1 MAAPGVLTNDSD
13 ADGRSPD
20 GGPQRD
26 VSHGTLTLATNGGF
40 IYTPTAGYN
49 GPDSFTYHA
58 NDGTANSNIVTVSLT
73 VDPPVANTALQLNGS
88 SQYATLGTTTQL
100 GSPTFTVE
108 LWFKRT
114 GAGVGTSTGTGG
126 IPGAIPLIAKGRAEA
141 ETANADINYF
151 LGIDATSGKL
161 VGDFEEAQTGTT
173 PGLNHPVSGTA
184 VIAADGVWHHAAA
197 TYDGTTWNLY
207 LDGVLD
213 GTLSVG
219 QPANAASTVLTSVGS
234 AVVTTGAPSGFFA
247 GATDEVRIWSVA
259 RSLAQINAT
268 KNSEITV
275 PTANLLGRWGLNEG
289 TSTVLNDSS
298 GNSITGAA
306 VGSPTWVPGFV
317 PPAGNGAPNAPTLN
331 APANGGSGIGT
342 SPTLSVGVSDP
353 DANPLTV
360 TFFGRPIASGNFA
373 QIAQHTGIV
382 SGTTDTATWASLG
395 AGQQFEWYVTV
406 GDGIATTAGPTW
418 TFTTT
423 ASADP
428 VFVGAGD
435 IASCAITEDT
445 ATGNVLAGIQGNVF
459 TVGDNVYDFGT
470 AAEFT
475 NCYATTPWGS
485 PGIKNRTRPAT
496 GNHDWGTGGPEN
508 LDGYTGYFGA
518 AATDAGGKSYYS
530 YNIASSNWHIV
541 VLDSECQ
548 LVPGGCAAGSAQE
561 LWLKADLAAN
571 STKNVIAVWHKPR
584 YSSGATNNQALQPFW
599 SDLYAAGADI
609 VLDGHDHVYERFSPM
624 KSGVALADPPVADP
638 TYGIQQF
645 TVGTGG
651 EGHHSFATILSTS
664 IVRNNTSFGIF
675 KLTLHATTYD
685 WVFLPI
691 AGSTFTDAGSGSV
704 HAAPPAPPTSLIA
717 YWAMDET
724 SGSIAHDTGAL
735 PANDATTVAAPT
747 WVPGRIGNALQF
759 NGTTQ
764 YATTPDSND
773 LDITTAI
780 TIAAWVKPEKVG
792 SSNIPQQLVQKAAT
806 GGTNGYEIGLTGATS
821 TAPQKAYIRFNE
833 ASNGD
838 AFRVTSTTLYPTNGT
853 TWIHIAGTW
862 DGTTIRFYYNGVA
875 QGTPV
880 AFAGPIAAN
889 TRALSLGGPATFDAN
904 RLFKGAM
911 DDVRVYNRA
920 LSPAEIAALASPVVN
935 GAPNAPTLNA
945 PANGGS
951 GIGTSP
957 TLSVG
962 VSDPDANPLTV
973 TFFGRPIASGNFAQ
987 IAQHTGIVSGTTDTA
1002 TWASLGAGQQFEWYV
1017 TVGDG
1022 IATTAGPTWTFTTT
1036 ASADPVFVGAGDIAS
1051 CAITEDTATGNV
1063 LAGIQ
1068 GNVFT
1073 VGDNVY
1079 DFGTAAEFT
1088 NCYATT
1094 PWGSPGIKNRTR
1106 PATGNHDW
1114 GTGGPE
1120 NLDGYTGYF
1129 GAAAT
1134 DADGKSYYSYNIASS
1149 NWHIVVLDSECQL
1162 VPGGCAAGSAQELWL
1177 KADLAANSTKNV
1189 IAVWH
1194 KPRYSSGAT
1203 NNQALQPF
1211 WSDLYAAGADIVLDG
1226 HDHVYERFS
1235 PMKSGVA
1242 LADPPVADPTYGI
1255 QQFTVGTGGEG
1266 HHSFATILSTS
1277 IVRNNTSFGIF
1288 KLTLHATT
1296 YDWVFLPIAGSTFT
1310 DAGSGSVHAA
1320 PPAGNTAPVA
1330 VGRQLHN
1337 GPERRPSPWRPPASW
1352 PTTATPT
1359 PTPSRRS
1366 STSTSSTARSPWPP
1380 TAASSTPRPRLQRSR
1395 QLHLPR
1401 QRRHG
1406 RLEHRHRVP
1415 DRRHAHQHGSPAQR
1429 LEPVRHPGHDHPA
1442 GQPDVHRRAVVQ
1454 ADRRGRRHEHRHRR
1468 HPGRDP
1474 VDRQGPGRGR
1484 DRQRGHQ
1491 LLPGHRR
1498 HERQARRR
1506 LRGSPDGDDAG
1517 PQPPGQRH
1525 GGHRR
1530 RRGLAPCRGDL

>member
-1 MAAPGVLTNDSD
+1 M
-13 ADGRSPD
+13 
-20 GGPQRD
+20 
-26 VSHGTLTLATNGGF
+26 
-40 IYTPTAGYN
+40 
-49 GPDSFTYHA
+49 
-58 NDGTANSNIVTVSLT
+58 
-73 VDPPVANTALQLNGS
+73 
-88 SQYATLGTTTQL
+88 
-100 GSPTFTVE
+100 
-108 LWFKRT
+108 
-114 GAGVGTSTGTGG
+114 
-126 IPGAIPLIAKGRAEA
+126 
-141 ETANADINYF
+141 
-151 LGIDATSGKL
+151 
-161 VGDFEEAQTGTT
+161 
-173 PGLNHPVSGTA
+173 
-184 VIAADGVWHHAAA
+184 
-197 TYDGTTWNLY
+197 
-207 LDGVLD
+207 
-213 GTLSVG
+213 
-219 QPANAASTVLTSVGS
+219 
-234 AVVTTGAPSGFFA
+234 
-247 GATDEVRIWSVA
+247 A

-518 AATDAGGKSYYS
+518 AATDA
-530 YNIASSNWHIV
+530 N
-541 VLDSECQ
+541 
-548 LVPGGCAAGSAQE
+548 
-561 LWLKADLAAN
+561 
-571 STKNVIAVWHKPR
+571 
-584 YSSGATNNQALQPFW
+584 
-599 SDLYAAGADI
+599 
-609 VLDGHDHVYERFSPM
+609 
-624 KSGVALADPPVADP
+624 
-638 TYGIQQF
+638 
-645 TVGTGG
+645 
-651 EGHHSFATILSTS
+651 
-664 IVRNNTSFGIF
+664 
-675 KLTLHATTYD
+675 
-685 WVFLPI
+685 
-691 AGSTFTDAGSGSV
+691 
-704 HAAPPAPPTSLIA
+704 
-717 YWAMDET
+717 
-724 SGSIAHDTGAL
+724 
-735 PANDATTVAAPT
+735 
-747 WVPGRIGNALQF
+747 
-759 NGTTQ
+759 
-764 YATTPDSND
+764 
-773 LDITTAI
+773 
-780 TIAAWVKPEKVG
+780 
-792 SSNIPQQLVQKAAT
+792 
-806 GGTNGYEIGLTGATS
+806 
-821 TAPQKAYIRFNE
+821 
-833 ASNGD
+833 
-838 AFRVTSTTLYPTNGT
+838 
-853 TWIHIAGTW
+853 
-862 DGTTIRFYYNGVA
+862 
-875 QGTPV
+875 
-880 AFAGPIAAN
+880 
-889 TRALSLGGPATFDAN
+889 
-904 RLFKGAM
+904 
-911 DDVRVYNRA
+911 
-920 LSPAEIAALASPVVN
+920 
-935 GAPNAPTLNA
+935 
-945 PANGGS
+945 
-951 GIGTSP
+951 
-957 TLSVG
+957 
-962 VSDPDANPLTV
+962 
-973 TFFGRPIASGNFAQ
+973 
-987 IAQHTGIVSGTTDTA
+987 
-1002 TWASLGAGQQFEWYV
+1002 
-1017 TVGDG
+1017 
-1022 IATTAGPTWTFTTT
+1022 
-1036 ASADPVFVGAGDIAS
+1036 
-1051 CAITEDTATGNV
+1051 
-1063 LAGIQ
+1063 
-1068 GNVFT
+1068 
-1073 VGDNVY
+1073 
-1079 DFGTAAEFT
+1079 
-1088 NCYATT
+1088 
-1094 PWGSPGIKNRTR
+1094 
-1106 PATGNHDW
+1106 
-1114 GTGGPE
+1114 
-1120 NLDGYTGYF
+1120 
-1129 GAAAT
+1129 
-1134 DADGKSYYSYNIASS
+1134 GKSYYSYNIASS

-1330 VGRQLHN
+1330 VADSYTTAQNTTLNVAAPGVLANDSDADANPLTAILNVNVLHGTLTLAANGGFGYVPTSGYNGPDSFTYHANDGTANSNIVTVSADGHAPGNTAAGRGRRQLQR
-1337 GPERRPSPWRPPASW
+1337 PRTRPSPWRPPGSW

-1380 TAASSTPRPRLQRSR
+1380 TAASAMSRPAATTGPTASPTTPTTARPTRTS
-1395 QLHLPR
+1395 
-1401 QRRHG
+1401 
-1406 RLEHRHRVP
+1406 
-1415 DRRHAHQHGSPAQR
+1415 SPC
-1429 LEPVRHPGHDHPA
+1429 P
-1442 GQPDVHRRAVVQ
+1442 
-1454 ADRRGRRHEHRHRR
+1454 
-1468 HPGRDP
+1468 
-1474 VDRQGPGRGR
+1474 
-1484 DRQRGHQ
+1484 
-1491 LLPGHRR
+1491 
-1498 HERQARRR
+1498 
-1506 LRGSPDGDDAG
+1506 
-1517 PQPPGQRH
+1517 
-1525 GGHRR
+1525 
-1530 RRGLAPCRGDL
+1530 